1 MKKSMLNV
9 ITLALVLINLVLT
22 VLLTF
27 SLVSTNHKTN
37 GLITKVAQIIDLDVG
52 ESSTDNGE
60 TSTKPVKIDDI
71 EYRDVV
77 SGESNKITVSFT
89 DNGKT
94 HYVVLTVVLGL
105 NTKAKDYETKST
117 SINNG
122 MKLIVSQ
129 ITTETLKYTYSSV
142 SANKTTIENNL
153 LTQLQDQ
160 FQTDVIYSV
169 TLSEILV
176 Q

>member
-22 VLLTF
+22 VVLTF
-27 SLVSTNHKTN
+27 SLVSTNNQTN
-37 GLITKVAQIIDLDVG
+37 NLISKVAKIIDLDVG
-52 ESSTDNGE
+52 GTSSGSGTGN
-60 TSTKPVKIDDI
+60 VNIDDI
-71 EYRDVV
+71 EYIDVM
-77 SGESNKITVSFT
+77 SGDSNSITVSYT
-89 DNGKT
+89 DGGKT
-94 HYVVLTVVLGL
+94 HYVVLKVTIGL
-105 NTKAKDYETKST
+105 NKKSKDYETKSV

-129 ITTETLKYTYSSV
+129 ITNEALKYKYDSV
-142 SANKTTIENNL
+142 VANKTTIENNL
-153 LTQLQDQ
+153 LSTLRDQ
-160 FQTDVIYSV
+160 FQTEMIHSV